1 MDISS
6 LKIEI
11 SSSKIGYFREIL
23 RKLKK
28 IDFFKRN
35 IFCIQNEEKQQ
46 ILGQKHVTM
55 VIRCLRRPQ
64 VASKKCSNDLKWTLN
79 GSDTYF

>member
-35 IFCIQNEEKQQ
+35 SFFASNFEFFQLFWYQNEGKQ
-46 ILGQKHVTM
+46 LNFSVFDFFKHY
-55 VIRCLRRPQ
+55 
-64 VASKKCSNDLKWTLN
+64 N
-79 GSDTYF
+79 

>member
-35 IFCIQNEEKQQ
+35 SFFASNFEFFQLFGYQNEEKQLIYQ
-46 ILGQKHVTM
+46 FLTFLS
-55 VIRCLRRPQ
+55 IRF
-64 VASKKCSNDLKWTLN
+64 KKIENI
-79 GSDTYF
+79 